1 LEAAF
6 GREGVVSILERA
18 HEALLQNLAQLYIC
32 PANEMRGSSGEG
44 FSALAAM
51 APVGSIFQFSV
62 YVAVPWQHRHSV
74 EIVDQLL
81 CEAYIHEIAEHSLDF
96 SHRMATLMELCV
108 LPKGNSL
115 SSHHHSS
122 NSSNSSNNSNNS
134 NDSNDSHRDNK
145 AGGAGGRTAGGS
157 SNFERLPRRILTQ
170 IHAMDVKAL
179 HRVERDTDR
188 VSWYCM
194 TIIYFVH
201 CYCCPFYFLS
211 IFIVDHCL
219 FLSI

>member
-1 LEAAF
+1 LDYLTARSFAASQGQLHPSLEAAF

-115 SSHHHSS
+115 SSHHH
-122 NSSNSSNNSNNS
+122 NSNNS
-134 NDSNDSHRDNK
+134 HNGHRDNNSNNK

-188 VSWYCM
+188 VS
-194 TIIYFVH
+194 
-201 CYCCPFYFLS
+201 
-211 IFIVDHCL
+211 
-219 FLSI
+219 

>member
-1 LEAAF
+1 M
-6 GREGVVSILERA
+6 SILERA

-122 NSSNSSNNSNNS
+122 NNSHNGHRDNNSN
-134 NDSNDSHRDNK
+134 NK

-188 VSWYCM
+188 VS
-194 TIIYFVH
+194 
-201 CYCCPFYFLS
+201 
-211 IFIVDHCL
+211 
-219 FLSI
+219 